1 VTESISIVDADDPRL
16 ADYVGLRDPARRV
29 RVEREHS
36 FFVGEGELVVR
47 RMVERRAHGL
57 VLRSV
62 LVTPRRYDALA
73 SVLADVGSPA
83 VPGEP
88 ARPVPVYVAPDDV
101 LRAVAGFDLHRG
113 AVAAADRP
121 APVDAAALLAACA
134 GRVVLALER
143 VNDHENLGSLFRS
156 AAALGAGAVLL
167 DGECSDPLYRRC
179 VRVSMGHV
187 LTVPWAVV
195 PSLTGQIDGL
205 HAHGFT
211 VAALTP
217 GGDTTL
223 DELASTQPDRP
234 SVALLLGAEGPG
246 LRAETLAAADVRVRI
261 PMATGVDSLN
271 VAVAA
276 AIATYALTR

>member
-1 VTESISIVDADDPRL
+1 VTAAIPVSDARDPRL

-29 RVEREHS
+29 RVEREDG

-62 LVTPRRYDALA
+62 LVTPRRHDALA
-73 SVLADVGSPA
+73 SVLDDLDSPA

-88 ARPVPVYVAPDDV
+88 VRPIPVYVAPDEV

-113 AVAAADRP
+113 AVAAANRP
-121 APVDAAALLAACA
+121 APVDAASVLGDASA
-134 GRVVLALER
+134 RVVLALER

-156 AAALGAGAVLL
+156 AAALGSGAVLL
-167 DGECSDPLYRRC
+167 DDECSDPLYRRC
-179 VRVSMGHV
+179 VRVSMGLV
-187 LTVPWAVV
+187 LTVPWAIV
-195 PSLTGQIDGL
+195 PTLSGQVDEL
-205 HAHGFT
+205 RAHGCT

-217 GGDTTL
+217 SGDTSL
-223 DELASTQPDRP
+223 DELARMALPK
-234 SVALLLGAEGPG
+234 VALLLGAEGPG

-261 PMATGVDSLN
+261 PMAGSVDSLN